1 QGMFRWQ
8 ARTIQRSP
16 QLVLL
21 VLGAVTLALLA
32 GFLVRDRPEGPID
45 STGIFLPAD
54 SDLADATDAIRE
66 SFPAAADLRVVQIL
80 AKGDVLTAD
89 SLRTVNDLQTAIISD
104 PEIAPFLVND
114 PLYGYVQ
121 LLELAAADVGLSLET
136 LTDAQVSLGLAQLA
150 QDPERAELNDLLGR
164 FVARGG
170 DGAPIAGLSLVI
182 LDDVGDALGQEAAQL
197 RAHEIADSFDTASLD
212 VTIITLAKSDAEGK
226 DAREENLLIL
236 TVIALAVI
244 VVLLALFYRTQ
255 SDVHITMLGLGMTIL
270 WTFGALS
277 WLSPGGVGIVDPDNI
292 LLTLVPVLLISL
304 SVDYAL
310 QIVGRYREALRE
322 GNEGGGNAEHAK
334 DTGEGGDASGRA
346 IARSVRLCGVPV
358 LLAAGTTAISLLA
371 NLSSRFEPIA
381 DFGIIASIGVI
392 SGWVVMANFVPSAR
406 LILDRRLAAK
416 GKAPTTR
423 PLADTIPGAGAVLP
437 RVATGVARRP
447 LPVIIVALAL
457 TVLSVVAANNLSTSF
472 AVKDFLPND
481 SDTFQSFDFL
491 EENFDG
497 SATLMTVLIE
507 TDLDNARAVRN
518 LTDLHATLVDPLRRP
533 DGIVGPPLASAGTL
547 LADSTEQSGGN
558 YDPAVAAAF
567 DHLNTSITATDE
579 EARQAWDLLRSA
591 DPEGFAEVLDLRT
604 GELDRT
610 IIQIPVAVE
619 SNEALQELI
628 TELETLWGG
637 DSSEI
642 TVTGGDAL
650 IALITEEL
658 ADSQVLSVGLVIA
671 AALSILVAYF
681 AISQARP
688 LLGLITIIP
697 IAVTLSWLLGA
708 MWVFGISY
716 NMGTALMVVLTIGIG
731 VDYTIHLTHR
741 FLEELEESARVVDAI
756 RGAMVTT
763 GGALLAS
770 ALTTA
775 LGLLA
780 LLFSPLMPM
789 QELGILAAVAI
800 LFGLIATFTVL
811 PPLLVLWAHYHRWR
825 THEAGLVS
833 AGGG

>member
-1 QGMFRWQ
+1 MFRWQ
-8 ARTIQRSP
+8 SQAIQRSP
-16 QLVLL
+16 KRVLAA
-21 VLGAVTLALLA
+21 LGVVTLVFLG
-32 GFLVRDRPEGPID
+32 GFLVRDQPEGPID

-54 SDLADATDAIRE
+54 SDLADATDTIRE

-80 AKGDVLTAD
+80 AKGDVLSAG
-89 SLRTVNDLQTAIISD
+89 SLRTVKDLQTAIVSD
-104 PEIAPFLVND
+104 PEIAPFLVD
-114 PLYGYVQ
+114 EPLYGYVQ
-121 LLELAAADVGLSLET
+121 LIELAAADVGLSLDT

-150 QDPERAELNDLLGR
+150 QDPERAEMNDLLGR
-164 FVARGG
+164 FVAR
-170 DGAPIAGLSLVI
+170 DDTGAPIAGLSLVI
-182 LDDVGDALGQEAAQL
+182 LDDVGDALGQETAQL
-197 RAHEIADSFDTASLD
+197 RAHEIAEVFDTASLE

-226 DAREENLLIL
+226 DAREQNLVVL
-236 TVIALAVI
+236 TVIALVII

-270 WTFGALS
+270 WTLGAIS

-310 QIVGRYREALRE
+310 QIIGRYREALRDDSE
-322 GNEGGGNAEHAK
+322 P
-334 DTGEGGDASGRA
+334 DDDASGRA

-358 LLAAGTTAISLLA
+358 LLAAGTTAVSLLA

-392 SGWVVMANFVPSAR
+392 SGWIVMTSFVPAAR
-406 LILDRRLAAK
+406 LVLDQRLAAK
-416 GKAPTTR
+416 GKKPTTR
-423 PLADTIPGAGAVLP
+423 PVADTIPGAAAVLP
-437 RVATGVARRP
+437 RVATAVVRRP
-447 LPVIIVALAL
+447 IPVLGAAIVL
-457 TVLSVVAANNLSTSF
+457 TVLAVVAAGNLSTTF
-472 AVKDFLPND
+472 AVKDFLPKD

-507 TDLDNARAVRN
+507 TDLDSTQTVGD
-518 LTDLHATLVDPLRRP
+518 LTGLHSTLVDSERRP
-533 DGIVGPPLASAGTL
+533 NGIVGPPLASAGTL
-547 LADSTEQSGGN
+547 LADWTGQSGQPGDN
-558 YDPAVAAAF
+558 YDADIAAAF
-567 DHLNTSITATDE
+567 DNLAAGGAATDE
-579 EARQAWDLLRSA
+579 EVRRAWEQLRRA
-591 DPEGFAEVLDLRT
+591 DPEGFAAVIDLRAD
-604 GELDRT
+604 GLDRT

-619 SNEALQELI
+619 DNEALQVLI
-628 TELETLWGG
+628 DELESLWGG
-637 DSSEI
+637 TSGEI

-658 ADSQVLSVGLVIA
+658 AASQALSVGLVIA
-671 AALSILVAYF
+671 AALAILVAYF
-681 AISQARP
+681 GISRSRP
-688 LLGLITIIP
+688 ALGLITIIP
-697 IAVTLSWLLGA
+697 IAVTLAWLLGA

-741 FLEELEESARVVDAI
+741 FLEEHEEAEQVVDGI
-756 RGAMVTT
+756 RNAMTTT

-780 LLFSPLMPM
+780 LLFSPLVPM

-811 PPLLVLWAHYHRWR
+811 PSLLVLWARYHRWR
-825 THEAGLVS
+825 DRNPSLAGS
-833 AGGG
+833 S

>member
-1 QGMFRWQ
+1 M
-8 ARTIQRSP
+8 
-16 QLVLL
+16 
-21 VLGAVTLALLA
+21 
-32 GFLVRDRPEGPID
+32 
-45 STGIFLPAD
+45 
-54 SDLADATDAIRE
+54 
-66 SFPAAADLRVVQIL
+66 
-80 AKGDVLTAD
+80 
-89 SLRTVNDLQTAIISD
+89 
-104 PEIAPFLVND
+104 
-114 PLYGYVQ
+114 
-121 LLELAAADVGLSLET
+121 
-136 LTDAQVSLGLAQLA
+136 
-150 QDPERAELNDLLGR
+150 
-164 FVARGG
+164 ARGG
-170 DGAPIAGLSLVI
+170 DGAAIAGLSLVI
-182 LDDVGDALGQEAAQL
+182 LDDVGDALGQETAQL
-197 RAHEIADSFDTASLD
+197 RAHEIAEGFETASLD

-270 WTFGALS
+270 WTLGALS

-322 GNEGGGNAEHAK
+322 GNEGGGNADHAE
-334 DTGEGGDASGRA
+334 DTSEGGDASGRA

-392 SGWVVMANFVPSAR
+392 SGWIVMTNFVPSAR
-406 LILDRRLAAK
+406 LMLDRRLAAK
-416 GKAPTTR
+416 GRVPTTR
-423 PLADTIPGAGAVLP
+423 PLADAIPGAGAVLP

-457 TVLSVVAANNLSTSF
+457 TVLSVVAASNLSTSF

-507 TDLDNARAVRN
+507 TDLDNARAVRD

-547 LADSTEQSGGN
+547 LADSTGQSGVN

-591 DPEGFAEVLDLRT
+591 DPEGFAEVLDLRSA
-604 GELDRT
+604 ELDRT

-619 SNEALQELI
+619 SNDALQDLI
-628 TELETLWGG
+628 SELETLWGG

-658 ADSQVLSVGLVIA
+658 SDSQILSVGLVIA
-671 AALSILVAYF
+671 AALAILVAYF
-681 AISQARP
+681 GISQSRP

-741 FLEELEESARVVDAI
+741 FLEELQESARVVDAI

-780 LLFSPLMPM
+780 LLFSPLVPM

-800 LFGLIATFTVL
+800 LFGLIVTFTVL

-825 THEAGLVS
+825 THEASLAS
-833 AGGG
+833 AGSG

>member
-1 QGMFRWQ
+1 MFRWQ
-8 ARTIQRSP
+8 SQAIQRSP
-16 QLVLL
+16 KRVLAA
-21 VLGAVTLALLA
+21 LGVVTLVLLA
-32 GFLVRDRPEGPID
+32 GFLVRDQPEGPID

-54 SDLADATDAIRE
+54 SDLADATDTIRE

-80 AKGDVLTAD
+80 AKGDVLSAE
-89 SLRTVNDLQTAIISD
+89 SLRTVKDLQTAIISD
-104 PEIAPFLVND
+104 PEIAPFLVD
-114 PLYGYVQ
+114 EPLYGYVQ
-121 LLELAAADVGLSLET
+121 LIGLAAADVGLSLDT
-136 LTDAQVSLGLAQLA
+136 LTDTQVSLGLAQLA
-150 QDPERAELNDLLGR
+150 QDPERAEMNDLLGR
-164 FVARGG
+164 FVARDDVGT
-170 DGAPIAGLSLVI
+170 PIAGLSLVI
-182 LDDVGDALGQEAAQL
+182 LDDVGDALGQETAQL
-197 RAHEIADSFDTASLD
+197 RAHEIADSFDASPLD

-226 DAREENLLIL
+226 DAREENLVVL
-236 TVIALAVI
+236 TVIALVII

-270 WTFGALS
+270 WTLGAIS

-310 QIVGRYREALRE
+310 QIIGRYREALRDDSE
-322 GNEGGGNAEHAK
+322 PDE
-334 DTGEGGDASGRA
+334 DASGRA
-346 IARSVRLCGVPV
+346 IAQSVRLCGVPV
-358 LLAAGTTAISLLA
+358 LLAAGTTAVSLLA

-392 SGWVVMANFVPSAR
+392 SGWIVMTSFVPAAR
-406 LILDRRLAAK
+406 LALDQRLAAK
-416 GKAPTTR
+416 GKTPTTR
-423 PLADTIPGAGAVLP
+423 PVADTIPGAAAVLP
-437 RVATGVARRP
+437 RVATAVVRRP
-447 LPVIIVALAL
+447 IPVLGAAIVLTALA
-457 TVLSVVAANNLSTSF
+457 VVAAGNLSTTF
-472 AVKDFLPND
+472 AVKDFLPKD

-507 TDLDNARAVRN
+507 TDLDSSQAVRD
-518 LTDLHATLVDPLRRP
+518 LTGLHATLVDSERRP
-533 DGIVGPPLASAGTL
+533 NGIVGPPLASAGTL
-547 LADSTEQSGGN
+547 LADWTGRSGQAGDS
-558 YDPAVAAAF
+558 YDADVAAAF
-567 DHLNTSITATDE
+567 ENLAAGGAATDE
-579 EARQAWDLLRSA
+579 EVRRAWEQLRRA
-591 DPEGFAEVLDLRT
+591 DPEGFAEVIDLRADS
-604 GELDRT
+604 LDRT

-619 SNEALQELI
+619 DNEALQVLI
-628 TELETLWGG
+628 DELESLWGG
-637 DSSEI
+637 AGGEI

-658 ADSQVLSVGLVIA
+658 AASQALSVGLVIA
-671 AALSILVAYF
+671 AALAILVAYF
-681 AISQARP
+681 GISRSRP
-688 LLGLITIIP
+688 ALGLITIIP
-697 IAVTLSWLLGA
+697 IAVTLAWLLGA

-741 FLEELEESARVVDAI
+741 FLEEHEEAEQVVDGI
-756 RGAMVTT
+756 RHAMTTT

-780 LLFSPLMPM
+780 LLFSPLVPM

-811 PPLLVLWAHYHRWR
+811 PSLLVLWARYHRWR
-825 THEAGLVS
+825 DRKPNLAGS
-833 AGGG
+833 G

>member
-1 QGMFRWQ
+1 MFRWQ
-8 ARTIQRSP
+8 ARTVQKSP

-32 GFLVRDRPEGPID
+32 GFLVRDQAEGPID

-54 SDLADATDAIRE
+54 SDLAEATDAIRG

-80 AKGDVLTAD
+80 AKGDVLSAD
-89 SLRTVNDLQTAIISD
+89 SLRTAKGLQTAIISD
-104 PEIAPFLVND
+104 PEIAPFLVDD

-121 LLELAAADVGLSLET
+121 LIELAAADVGLGLDT

-170 DGAPIAGLSLVI
+170 DGTSIAGLSLVI

-244 VVLLALFYRTQ
+244 VVLLALFYRNQ

-322 GNEGGGNAEHAK
+322 GDEGDDNAEKGEEAN
-334 DTGEGGDASGRA
+334 EGGDASGRA
-346 IARSVRLCGVPV
+346 IAHSVRLCGVPV
-358 LLAAGTTAISLLA
+358 LLAAGTTAVSLLA

-392 SGWVVMANFVPSAR
+392 SGWIVMTSFVPSAR
-406 LILDRRLAAK
+406 LALDRRLAAK
-416 GKAPTTR
+416 GKKPTTR
-423 PLADTIPGAGAVLP
+423 PVADTIPGAAAVLP
-437 RVATGVARRP
+437 RVATAVVR
-447 LPVIIVALAL
+447 LPIPVLGAAVVL
-457 TVLSVVAANNLSTSF
+457 TVLAVVAASNLSTTF
-472 AVKDFLPND
+472 AVKDFLPKD
-481 SDTFQSFDFL
+481 SDTFKSFDFL

-507 TDLDNARAVRN
+507 TDLDSNRAVGD
-518 LTDLHATLVDPLRRP
+518 LTRLHSTLVDSELRP
-533 DGIVGPPLASAGTL
+533 NGIVGPPLASAGTL
-547 LADSTEQSGGN
+547 LDDWTGRSGQPDDSYDAD
-558 YDPAVAAAF
+558 VAAAF
-567 DHLNTSITATDE
+567 DNLAAGSVATDE
-579 EARQAWDLLRSA
+579 EVRRAWEQLRRA
-591 DPEGFAEVLDLRT
+591 DPEGFAEVIDLRAD
-604 GELDRT
+604 GLDRT

-619 SNEALQELI
+619 DNEALQELI
-628 TELETLWGG
+628 DELESLWGG
-637 DSSEI
+637 AVGEI

-658 ADSQVLSVGLVIA
+658 AASQALSVGLVIA
-671 AALSILVAYF
+671 AALAILVAYF
-681 AISQARP
+681 AISRSRP
-688 LLGLITIIP
+688 ALGLITIIP
-697 IAVTLSWLLGA
+697 IAITLAWLLGA

-741 FLEELEESARVVDAI
+741 FLEEHEEAEQVVDGI
-756 RGAMVTT
+756 RHAMTTT

-780 LLFSPLMPM
+780 LLFSPLVPM

-811 PPLLVLWAHYHRWR
+811 PSLLVLWARYHRWR
-825 THEAGLVS
+825 AH
-833 AGGG
+833 

>member
-1 QGMFRWQ
+1 MFRWQ

-21 VLGAVTLALLA
+21 ALGAVTLALLA
-32 GFLVRDRPEGPID
+32 GFLVRDQPQGPID

-54 SDLADATDAIRE
+54 SDLAEATDAIRE

-89 SLRTVNDLQTAIISD
+89 SLRTVKNLQAAIVGD
-104 PEIAPFLVND
+104 PEIAPFLVD
-114 PLYGYVQ
+114 EPLYGYVQ
-121 LLELAAADVGLSLET
+121 LIELAAADVGLSLDA

-150 QDPERAELNDLLGR
+150 QDPERAELNDLLER
-164 FVARGG
+164 FVARDAGG
-170 DGAPIAGLSLVI
+170 GAIAGLSLVI
-182 LDDVGDALGQEAAQL
+182 LDDVGDALGQETAQL
-197 RAHEIADSFDTASLD
+197 RAHEIAKGFDTASLD

-226 DAREENLLIL
+226 DAREQNLLIL

-310 QIVGRYREALRE
+310 QIVGRYREALRNDPE
-322 GNEGGGNAEHAK
+322 P
-334 DTGEGGDASGRA
+334 DDDASGGA
-346 IARSVRLCGVPV
+346 MAQSVRLCGVPV
-358 LLAAGTTAISLLA
+358 LLAAGTTAVSLLA

-392 SGWVVMANFVPSAR
+392 SGWIVMTSFVPAAR
-406 LILDRRLAAK
+406 LALDRRLTAK
-416 GKAPTTR
+416 GRKPTTR
-423 PLADTIPGAGAVLP
+423 PVADTIPGAAALLP
-437 RVATGVARRP
+437 RVASAVVRRP
-447 LPVIIVALAL
+447 IPVLSAAIVL
-457 TVLSVVAANNLSTSF
+457 TVLAVVAAGNLSTTF
-472 AVKDFLPND
+472 AVKDFLPRD
-481 SDTFQSFDFL
+481 SDTFKSFDFL

-507 TDLDNARAVRN
+507 TDLDNSRAVGD
-518 LTDLHATLVDPLRRP
+518 LTGLHSTLVDSQRRP

-547 LADSTEQSGGN
+547 LADWTGQSGQAGDN
-558 YDPAVAAAF
+558 YDADVAAAF
-567 DHLNTSITATDE
+567 ENLAAGSAATDE
-579 EARQAWDLLRSA
+579 DVRQAWEQLRRA
-591 DPEGFAEVLDLRT
+591 DPGGFAEVIDLRAD
-604 GELDRT
+604 GFDRT

-619 SNEALQELI
+619 DNEALQALI
-628 TELETLWGG
+628 DELESLWGG
-637 DSSEI
+637 DGSEI

-650 IALITEEL
+650 IALITKEL
-658 ADSQVLSVGLVIA
+658 AASQALSVGLVIA
-671 AALSILVAYF
+671 AALAILVAYF
-681 AISQARP
+681 GISRSRP
-688 LLGLITIIP
+688 ALGLITIIP
-697 IAVTLSWLLGA
+697 IAVTLAWLLGA

-741 FLEELEESARVVDAI
+741 FLEEHEEAERVVDGI
-756 RGAMVTT
+756 RNAMTTT

-780 LLFSPLMPM
+780 LLFSPLVPM

-811 PPLLVLWAHYHRWR
+811 PSLLVLWARYHRWR
-825 THEAGLVS
+825 AH
-833 AGGG
+833 

>member
-1 QGMFRWQ
+1 MFRWQ
-8 ARTIQRSP
+8 ARAIQRSP

-21 VLGAVTLALLA
+21 VLGALTLALLA
-32 GFLVRDRPEGPID
+32 GFLVRDRPQGPID

-54 SDLADATDAIRE
+54 SDLAEATDAIRE

-89 SLRTVNDLQTAIISD
+89 SLRTVSGLQTAIIRD
-104 PEIAPFLVND
+104 PEIAPFLVDD

-121 LLELAAADVGLSLET
+121 LIELAAADVGLRLES

-197 RAHEIADSFDTASLD
+197 RAHEIADSFDTGSLD

-322 GNEGGGNAEHAK
+322 GNEGGGNAEHAE

-392 SGWVVMANFVPSAR
+392 SGWIVMTNFVPSAR
-406 LILDRRLAAK
+406 LMLDRRLAAK

-457 TVLSVVAANNLSTSF
+457 TVLSVVAASNLSTSF

-507 TDLDNARAVRN
+507 TDLDNARAVRD

-547 LADSTEQSGGN
+547 LADSTGQSGVN
-558 YDPAVAAAF
+558 YDPAISAAF
-567 DHLNTSITATDE
+567 DHLNTSITATDD

-591 DPEGFAEVLDLRT
+591 DPEGFAEVLDLRS

-628 TELETLWGG
+628 TGLETLWGG
-637 DSSEI
+637 DTSEI

-658 ADSQVLSVGLVIA
+658 ADSQILSVGLVIA
-671 AALSILVAYF
+671 AALAILVAYF
-681 AISQARP
+681 GISQARP

-741 FLEELEESARVVDAI
+741 FLEELQESARVVDAI

-780 LLFSPLMPM
+780 LLFSPLVPM

-825 THEAGLVS
+825 IHEASMVGTD
-833 AGGG
+833 GG

>member
-1 QGMFRWQ
+1 MFRWQ

-32 GFLVRDRPEGPID
+32 GFLVRDRTEGPID

-392 SGWVVMANFVPSAR
+392 SGWIVMANFVPSAR

-579 EARQAWDLLRSA
+579 EARQAWDRLRSA

>member
-1 QGMFRWQ
+1 MFRWQ
-8 ARTIQRSP
+8 ARSIQRSP

-54 SDLADATDAIRE
+54 SDLAEATDVIRE

-89 SLRTVNDLQTAIISD
+89 ALRTVNDLQAAIISD
-104 PEIAPFLVND
+104 PEIAPFLVD
-114 PLYGYVQ
+114 EPLYGYVQ
-121 LLELAAADVGLSLET
+121 LIELAAADAGLSLDT
-136 LTDAQVSLGLAQLA
+136 ITDIQVNLGLAQMA
-150 QDPERAELNDLLGR
+150 QDPEQAELNDLLSR
-164 FVARGG
+164 FVARDDAGT
-170 DGAPIAGLSLVI
+170 PMAGLSLVI
-182 LDDVGDALGQEAAQL
+182 LDDVGDALGQERAQL
-197 RAHEIADSFDTASLD
+197 RAHEIAEGFDAASLD
-212 VTIITLAKSDAEGK
+212 VTIITLAKSDAEGR
-226 DAREENLLIL
+226 DAREENLVVL
-236 TVIALAVI
+236 TVIALVII

-270 WTFGALS
+270 WTLGAIS

-310 QIVGRYREALRE
+310 QIIGRYREALRE
-322 GNEGGGNAEHAK
+322 
-334 DTGEGGDASGRA
+334 DPDPDDDASGRA

-358 LLAAGTTAISLLA
+358 LLAAGTTAVSLLA

-392 SGWVVMANFVPSAR
+392 SGWIVMTSFVPAAR
-406 LILDRRLAAK
+406 LVLDRRLAAK
-416 GKAPTTR
+416 GRKPTTR
-423 PLADTIPGAGAVLP
+423 PVADTIPGAAAVLP
-437 RVATGVARRP
+437 RVASAVVRRP
-447 LPVIIVALAL
+447 VSVLGAVIVITALA
-457 TVLSVVAANNLSTSF
+457 VVAAGNLSTTF
-472 AVKDFLPND
+472 AVKDFLPKD
-481 SDTFQSFDFL
+481 SDTFKSFDFL
-491 EENFDG
+491 EENFNG

-507 TDLDNARAVRN
+507 TDLDDSRAVGD
-518 LTDLHATLVDPLRRP
+518 LTGLHSTLVDPERRLN
-533 DGIVGPPLASAGTL
+533 GIVGPPLASAGTL
-547 LADSTEQSGGN
+547 LNDWTSRSGQAGDN
-558 YDPAVAAAF
+558 YDADVAAAF
-567 DHLNTSITATDE
+567 ENLGAGGVATE
-579 EARQAWDLLRSA
+579 EEVRQAWEMLRRA
-591 DPEGFAEVLDLRT
+591 DPGGFAEVIDLRAD
-604 GELDRT
+604 GLDRT

-619 SNEALQELI
+619 DNEALQELI
-628 TELETLWGG
+628 DEIESLWGG
-637 DSSEI
+637 AGGDVI
-642 TVTGGDAL
+642 VTGGDAL

-658 ADSQVLSVGLVIA
+658 AASQALSVGLVIA
-671 AALSILVAYF
+671 AALAILVAYF
-681 AISQARP
+681 GISRSRP
-688 LLGLITIIP
+688 ALGLITIIP
-697 IAVTLSWLLGA
+697 IAVTLAWLLGA

-741 FLEELEESARVVDAI
+741 FLEEHEEAEQVVDGI
-756 RGAMVTT
+756 RNAMTTT

-780 LLFSPLMPM
+780 LLFSPLVPM

-811 PPLLVLWAHYHRWR
+811 PSLLVLWARYHRWR
-825 THEAGLVS
+825 AH
-833 AGGG
+833 

>member
-1 QGMFRWQ
+1 MFRWQ

-32 GFLVRDRPEGPID
+32 GFLVRDRTEGPID

>member
-1 QGMFRWQ
+1 MFRWQ

-21 VLGAVTLALLA
+21 ALGAITLALLA

-45 STGIFLPAD
+45 STGIFLPAN
-54 SDLADATDAIRE
+54 SDLAEATDAIRE

-89 SLRTVNDLQTAIISD
+89 SLRTVNDLQAAIISD
-104 PEIAPFLVND
+104 PEIAPFLVD
-114 PLYGYVQ
+114 EPLYGYVQ
-121 LLELAAADVGLSLET
+121 LIELAAADVGLSMDV

-150 QDPERAELNDLLGR
+150 QDPERAELNDLLER
-164 FVARGG
+164 FVARDAGG
-170 DGAPIAGLSLVI
+170 GAIAGLSLVI
-182 LDDVGDALGQEAAQL
+182 LDDAGDALGQETAQL
-197 RAHEIADSFDTASLD
+197 RAHEIAEGFDTASLD

-226 DAREENLLIL
+226 DAREQNLLIL

-310 QIVGRYREALRE
+310 QIVGRYREALRNDPE
-322 GNEGGGNAEHAK
+322 P
-334 DTGEGGDASGRA
+334 DDDAFGRA
-346 IARSVRLCGVPV
+346 MARSVRLCGVPV
-358 LLAAGTTAISLLA
+358 LLAAGTTAVSLLA

-392 SGWVVMANFVPSAR
+392 SGWIVMTSFVPAAR
-406 LILDRRLAAK
+406 LALDRRLTAK
-416 GKAPTTR
+416 GRKPTTR
-423 PLADTIPGAGAVLP
+423 PVADTIPGAAALLP
-437 RVATGVARRP
+437 RVASAVVRRP
-447 LPVIIVALAL
+447 IPVLSAAIVLTALA
-457 TVLSVVAANNLSTSF
+457 VVAAGNLSTTF
-472 AVKDFLPND
+472 AVKDFLPKD
-481 SDTFQSFDFL
+481 SDTFKSFDFL

-507 TDLDNARAVRN
+507 TDLDNNRAVQD
-518 LTDLHATLVDPLRRP
+518 LTGLHSTLVDSQRRP

-547 LADSTEQSGGN
+547 LADWTGQSGQAGDN
-558 YDPAVAAAF
+558 FDADVAAAF
-567 DHLNTSITATDE
+567 ENLAAGSAAAGEDV
-579 EARQAWDLLRSA
+579 RRAWEQLRRA
-591 DPEGFAEVLDLRT
+591 DPGGFAEVIDLRAA
-604 GELDRT
+604 GLDRT

-619 SNEALQELI
+619 DNEALQELI
-628 TELETLWGG
+628 DELESLWGG
-637 DSSEI
+637 GGSEI

-650 IALITEEL
+650 IALITKEL
-658 ADSQVLSVGLVIA
+658 AASQALSVGLVIA
-671 AALSILVAYF
+671 AALAILVAYF
-681 AISQARP
+681 GISRSRP
-688 LLGLITIIP
+688 ALGLITIIP
-697 IAVTLSWLLGA
+697 IAVTLAWLLGA

-741 FLEELEESARVVDAI
+741 FLEEHEEAERVVDGI
-756 RGAMVTT
+756 RNAMTTT

-780 LLFSPLMPM
+780 LLFSPLVPM

-811 PPLLVLWAHYHRWR
+811 PSLLVLWARYHRWR
-825 THEAGLVS
+825 AH
-833 AGGG
+833 

>member
-1 QGMFRWQ
+1 MFRWQ

-21 VLGAVTLALLA
+21 VLGALTLALLA
-32 GFLVRDRPEGPID
+32 GFLVRDRPQGPID

-54 SDLADATDAIRE
+54 SDLAEATDAIRE

-80 AKGDVLTAD
+80 AKGDVLNAD
-89 SLRTVNDLQTAIISD
+89 SLRAVRDLQTAIVSD
-104 PEIAPFLVND
+104 PEIAPFLVD
-114 PLYGYVQ
+114 EPLYGYVQ
-121 LLELAAADVGLSLET
+121 LIELAAADVGLSMDALS
-136 LTDAQVSLGLAQLA
+136 DAQVSLGLAQLA
-150 QDPERAELNDLLGR
+150 QDPERAELNDLLER
-164 FVARGG
+164 FVARGS
-170 DGAPIAGLSLVI
+170 DGAAIAGLSLVI
-182 LDDVGDALGQEAAQL
+182 LDDVGDALGQERAQL
-197 RAHEIADSFDTASLD
+197 RAHEIAEGFDTASLD

-322 GNEGGGNAEHAK
+322 GNEGGGNAEH
-334 DTGEGGDASGRA
+334 DEETGEGGDASGRA

-392 SGWVVMANFVPSAR
+392 SGWIVMTNFVPSAR
-406 LILDRRLAAK
+406 LMLDRRLAAK

-447 LPVIIVALAL
+447 LPVITVALAL
-457 TVLSVVAANNLSTSF
+457 TVLSVVAASNLSTSF

-547 LADSTEQSGGN
+547 LADSTGQSGAN

-567 DHLNTSITATDE
+567 DHLNTSITATDD
-579 EARQAWDLLRSA
+579 EARQAWNLLRSA
-591 DPEGFAEVLDLRT
+591 DPEGFAEVLDLRS
-604 GELDRT
+604 GEFDRT

-637 DSSEI
+637 DTSEI

-671 AALSILVAYF
+671 AALAILVAYF
-681 AISQARP
+681 AISQSRP

-741 FLEELEESARVVDAI
+741 FLEELQESARVVDAI

-780 LLFSPLMPM
+780 LLFSPLVPM

-825 THEAGLVS
+825 THEASLVS

>member
-1 QGMFRWQ
+1 MFRWQ
-8 ARTIQRSP
+8 ARSIQRSP

-45 STGIFLPAD
+45 STGIFLPAN
-54 SDLADATDAIRE
+54 SDLADATDVIRE

-89 SLRTVNDLQTAIISD
+89 ALRTVNDLQAAIISD
-104 PEIAPFLVND
+104 PEIAPFLVD
-114 PLYGYVQ
+114 EPLYGYVQ
-121 LLELAAADVGLSLET
+121 LIEVAAADAGLSLDT
-136 LTDAQVSLGLAQLA
+136 ITDIQVNLGLAQMA
-150 QDPERAELNDLLGR
+150 QDPEQAELNDLLSR
-164 FVARGG
+164 FVARGDTG
-170 DGAPIAGLSLVI
+170 KPMAGLSLVI
-182 LDDVGDALGQEAAQL
+182 LDDIGDALGQERAQL
-197 RAHEIADSFDTASLD
+197 RAHEIAEGFDAASLD
-212 VTIITLAKSDAEGK
+212 VTIITLAKSDAEGR
-226 DAREENLLIL
+226 DAREENLVVL
-236 TVIALAVI
+236 TVIALVII

-270 WTFGALS
+270 WTLGAIS

-310 QIVGRYREALRE
+310 QIIGRYREALRDDSE
-322 GNEGGGNAEHAK
+322 A
-334 DTGEGGDASGRA
+334 DDDASSRA

-358 LLAAGTTAISLLA
+358 LLAAGTTAVSLLA

-392 SGWVVMANFVPSAR
+392 SGWIVMTSFVPAAR
-406 LILDRRLAAK
+406 LVLDRRLAAK
-416 GKAPTTR
+416 GKKPTTR
-423 PLADTIPGAGAVLP
+423 PVADTIPGAAAVLHRVASAVVRRPVSVLGAVI
-437 RVATGVARRP
+437 
-447 LPVIIVALAL
+447 VITALA
-457 TVLSVVAANNLSTSF
+457 VVAAGNLSTTF
-472 AVKDFLPND
+472 AVKDFLPRD
-481 SDTFQSFDFL
+481 SDTFNSFDFL
-491 EENFDG
+491 EENFNG

-507 TDLDNARAVRN
+507 TDLDSSRAVQD
-518 LTDLHATLVDPLRRP
+518 LTGLHSTLVDPERRL
-533 DGIVGPPLASAGTL
+533 DGIVGPPLASVGTL
-547 LADSTEQSGGN
+547 LNDWTSRSGQAGDN
-558 YDPAVAAAF
+558 YDADVAAAF
-567 DHLNTSITATDE
+567 ENLGAGGVATE
-579 EARQAWDLLRSA
+579 VEVRQAWEMLRRA
-591 DPEGFAEVLDLRT
+591 DPGGFAEVIDLRAD
-604 GELDRT
+604 GLDRT

-619 SNEALQELI
+619 DNEALQDLI
-628 TELETLWGG
+628 DEIESLWGVAGG
-637 DSSEI
+637 DVI
-642 TVTGGDAL
+642 VTGGDAL

-658 ADSQVLSVGLVIA
+658 AASQALSVGLVIA

-681 AISQARP
+681 GISRSRP
-688 LLGLITIIP
+688 ALGLITIIP
-697 IAVTLSWLLGA
+697 IAVTLAWLLGA
-708 MWVFGISY
+708 MYVFGISY

-741 FLEELEESARVVDAI
+741 FLEEHEEADQVVDGI
-756 RGAMVTT
+756 RNAMTTT

-780 LLFSPLMPM
+780 LLFSPLVPM

-811 PPLLVLWAHYHRWR
+811 PSLLVLWARYHRWR
-825 THEAGLVS
+825 AQRPSLAGR
-833 AGGG
+833 G

>member
-1 QGMFRWQ
+1 MFRWQ

-54 SDLADATDAIRE
+54 SDLAEATDAIRE

-80 AKGDVLTAD
+80 AKGDVLNAN
-89 SLRTVNDLQTAIISD
+89 SLRTVKALQDAIVSD
-104 PEIAPFLVND
+104 PAVEPFLVD
-114 PLYGYVQ
+114 EPLYGYVQ
-121 LLELAAADVGLSLET
+121 LIELAAAEAGLSLNT
-136 LTDAQVSLGLAQLA
+136 ITHTQLSLGLAQLS
-150 QDPERAELNDLLGR
+150 QDPERAELNDLLNR
-164 FVARGG
+164 FVAR
-170 DGAPIAGLSLVI
+170 DESGAATAGLSLVI
-182 LDDVGDALGQEAAQL
+182 LDDAGDALGQEAAQL
-197 RAHEIADSFDTASLD
+197 RAHDIAESFNAFPLE

-277 WLSPGGVGIVDPDNI
+277 WLSPGGAGIVDPDNI

-310 QIVGRYREALRE
+310 QIVGRYREALRD
-322 GNEGGGNAEHAK
+322 NADDPDQGGE
-334 DTGEGGDASGRA
+334 ASGRA
-346 IARSVRLCGVPV
+346 IGRSVRLCGVPV

-392 SGWVVMANFVPSAR
+392 SGWIVMTNFVPSAR

-416 GKAPTTR
+416 GKEPTTR

-437 RVATGVARRP
+437 RIATGVARRP
-447 LPVIIVALAL
+447 LPVITVALAL
-457 TVLSVVAANNLSTSF
+457 TVLSVVAASNLSTSF

-507 TDLDNARAVRN
+507 TDLDNARAVRD
-518 LTDLHATLVDPLRRP
+518 LTDLHTTLVDPLRRP

-547 LADSTEQSGGN
+547 LSNSTEQSAIN

-567 DHLNTSITATDE
+567 NHLNTSITATDE

-591 DPEGFAEVLDLRT
+591 DPQGFAEVLDLRS
-604 GELDRT
+604 GKLDRT

-619 SNEALQELI
+619 SNEALQDLI
-628 TELETLWGG
+628 SELETLWGG

-671 AALSILVAYF
+671 AALAILVAYF
-681 AISQARP
+681 AISQSRP

-741 FLEELEESARVVDAI
+741 FLEELQESARVVDAI
-756 RGAMVTT
+756 KGAMVTT

-780 LLFSPLMPM
+780 LLFSPLVPM

-825 THEAGLVS
+825 THEASLVS
-833 AGGG
+833 AGSG

>member
-1 QGMFRWQ
+1 MFRWQ
-8 ARTIQRSP
+8 ADAIRKSP
-16 QLVLL
+16 KLVLA

-32 GFLVRDRPEGPID
+32 GFLVQDRPEGPID
-45 STGIFLPAD
+45 STGIFLPSD
-54 SDLADATDAIRE
+54 SDLAEATDTIRE

-89 SLRTVNDLQTAIISD
+89 ALRTVKNLQAAIVSD
-104 PEIAPFLVND
+104 PEVAPFLVD
-114 PLYGYVQ
+114 EPLYGYVQ
-121 LLELAAADVGLSLET
+121 LIELAAAEVGLSLDT
-136 LTDAQVSLGLAQLA
+136 ISDAQVSLGLAQLA
-150 QDPERAELNDLLGR
+150 QDPERAELNDLLER
-164 FVARGG
+164 FVAR
-170 DGAPIAGLSLVI
+170 DDAGAPLAGLSLII
-182 LDDVGDALGQEAAQL
+182 LDDAGDALGQETAQL
-197 RAHEIADSFDTASLD
+197 RAHEIAESFDSSPLD

-226 DAREENLLIL
+226 DAREQNLVIL

-270 WTFGALS
+270 WTFGAIS
-277 WLSPGGVGIVDPDNI
+277 WLSPGGIGIVDPDNI

-310 QIVGRYREALRE
+310 QIVGRYREGLR
-322 GNEGGGNAEHAK
+322 
-334 DTGEGGDASGRA
+334 DDPDPDDDASGRA
-346 IARSVRLCGVPV
+346 VARSVRLCGVPV
-358 LLAAGTTAISLLA
+358 LLAAGTTAVSLLA

-392 SGWVVMANFVPSAR
+392 SGWIVMTNFVPAAR
-406 LILDRRLAAK
+406 LALDRRLAAK
-416 GKAPTTR
+416 GRKPTTR
-423 PLADTIPGAGAVLP
+423 PVADTIPGAAAILP
-437 RVATGVARRP
+437 RVATAVVRRP
-447 LPVIIVALAL
+447 IPVLSAAIVL
-457 TVLSVVAANNLSTSF
+457 TVLAVVAAGNLSTTF
-472 AVKDFLPND
+472 AVKDFLPKD
-481 SDTFQSFDFL
+481 SDTFKSFDYL

-497 SATLMTVLIE
+497 SANLMTVLIE
-507 TDLDNARAVRN
+507 TDLENSRAVQD
-518 LTDLHATLVDPLRRP
+518 LTDLHTILVDPQSRP

-547 LADSTEQSGGN
+547 LADWSDQSTPSWEQ
-558 YDPAVAAAF
+558 
-567 DHLNTSITATDE
+567 
-579 EARQAWDLLRSA
+579 LRRA
-591 DPEGFAEVLDLRT
+591 DPEGFAEVIDLRAD
-604 GELDRT
+604 GLDRT

-619 SNEALQELI
+619 DNEALQELI
-628 TELETLWGG
+628 DELESLWRGAGG
-637 DSSEI
+637 EI

-658 ADSQVLSVGLVIA
+658 AASQALSVALVIA
-671 AALSILVAYF
+671 AALAILVAYF
-681 AISQARP
+681 GISRSRP
-688 LLGLITIIP
+688 ALGLITIIP
-697 IAVTLSWLLGA
+697 IAVTLAWLLGA

-741 FLEELEESARVVDAI
+741 FLEEHEEAERVVDGI
-756 RGAMVTT
+756 RNAMTTT

-780 LLFSPLMPM
+780 LLFSPLVPM

-811 PPLLVLWAHYHRWR
+811 PSLLVLWARYHRWR
-825 THEAGLVS
+825 AH
-833 AGGG
+833 

>member
-1 QGMFRWQ
+1 MFRWQ
-8 ARTIQRSP
+8 SDAIRRSP
-16 QLVLL
+16 KLVLA

-32 GFLVRDRPEGPID
+32 GFLVRDQPEGPID
-45 STGIFLPAD
+45 STGIFLPSD

-89 SLRTVNDLQTAIISD
+89 ALRTVKNLQNAIVSD
-104 PEIAPFLVND
+104 PEVAPFLVEE

-121 LLELAAADVGLSLET
+121 LIELAAAEVGLSLDT
-136 LTDAQVSLGLAQLA
+136 ISDTQVSLGLAQLA
-150 QDPERAELNDLLGR
+150 QDPERAELNDLLER
-164 FVARGG
+164 FVAR
-170 DGAPIAGLSLVI
+170 DPAGAPLAGLSLII
-182 LDDVGDALGQEAAQL
+182 LDDAGDALGQETAQL
-197 RAHEIADSFDTASLD
+197 RAHEVAESFDSAPLD

-255 SDVHITMLGLGMTIL
+255 SDVHITMVGLAMTIL
-270 WTFGALS
+270 WTFGAIA

-322 GNEGGGNAEHAK
+322 GA
-334 DTGEGGDASGRA
+334 EGGDDTGQSDDASGQA

-358 LLAAGTTAISLLA
+358 LLAAGTTAVSLLA

-392 SGWVVMANFVPSAR
+392 SGWIVMTNFVPAAR
-406 LILDRRLAAK
+406 LVLDRRLAAK
-416 GKAPTTR
+416 GRKPTTR
-423 PLADTIPGAGAVLP
+423 PVADTIPGAAAILP
-437 RVATGVARRP
+437 RVATAVVRRP
-447 LPVIIVALAL
+447 IPVLSAAIVL
-457 TVLSVVAANNLSTSF
+457 TVLAVVAAGNLSTTF
-472 AVKDFLPND
+472 AVKDFLPKD
-481 SDTFQSFDFL
+481 SDTFKSFDYL

-497 SATLMTVLIE
+497 SANLMTVLIE
-507 TDLDNARAVRN
+507 TDLENSRAVQD
-518 LTDLHATLVDPLRRP
+518 LTDLHTILVDPQSRP

-547 LADSTEQSGGN
+547 LADWGGQSTPSWEQ
-558 YDPAVAAAF
+558 
-567 DHLNTSITATDE
+567 
-579 EARQAWDLLRSA
+579 LRAA
-591 DPEGFAEVLDLRT
+591 DPKGFAEAIDLRA
-604 GELDRT
+604 GGLDRT

-619 SNEALQELI
+619 DNEALQDLI
-628 TELETLWGG
+628 DELESLWGSAG
-637 DSSEI
+637 GEI

-658 ADSQVLSVGLVIA
+658 AASQALSVALVIA
-671 AALSILVAYF
+671 AALAILVAYF
-681 AISQARP
+681 GISRSRP
-688 LLGLITIIP
+688 ALGLITIIP
-697 IAVTLSWLLGA
+697 IAVTLAWLLGA

-741 FLEELEESARVVDAI
+741 FLEEHEEAERVVDGI
-756 RGAMVTT
+756 RHAMTTT

-780 LLFSPLMPM
+780 LLFSPLVPM

-811 PPLLVLWAHYHRWR
+811 PSLLVLWARYHRWR
-825 THEAGLVS
+825 AH
-833 AGGG
+833 